1 MPVNKNFLPQ
11 TNDFKNQQTLL
22 FKGLIKFFYE
32 KQYNEEKYPTFRC
45 CDRLEEEGNLI
56 YTFYNITG
64 GYNYI
69 YEDPDS
75 DFCLFQMELDDAYDF
90 SKREKEEDGRAWFNK
105 TFR

>member
-11 TNDFKNQQTLL
+11 TTDFKNQQTLI

-32 KQYNEEKYPTFRC
+32 NQYNEQYSTFRS
-45 CDRLEEEGNLI
+45 CDRFEEEGNLI

-69 YEDPDS
+69 HEDPDS
-75 DFCLFQMELDDAYDF
+75 NFKDLLFLMEM
-90 SKREKEEDGRAWFNK
+90 EDLR
-105 TFR
+105 

>member
-11 TNDFKNQQTLL
+11 TTDFKNQQNLL
-22 FKGLIKFFYE
+22 FKGLVKFFYE
-32 KQYNEEKYPTFRC
+32 NQYDDKYPTFRC
-45 CDRLEEEGNLI
+45 CDLNKEEGDLI

-75 DFCLFQMELDDAYDF
+75 PFNDALLQMEIDMQRGGEYAYH
-90 SKREKEEDGRAWFNK
+90 
-105 TFR
+105 